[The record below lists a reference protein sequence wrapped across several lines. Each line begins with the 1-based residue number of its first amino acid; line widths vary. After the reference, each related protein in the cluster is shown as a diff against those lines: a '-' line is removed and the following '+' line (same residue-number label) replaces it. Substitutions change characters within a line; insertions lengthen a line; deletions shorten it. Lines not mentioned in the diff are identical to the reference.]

1 MYTGNLGREREN
13 TGKSSNRNHSFVTE
27 DESVDLDELN
37 ERVQTFE

>member
-1 MYTGNLGREREN
+1 MYTGNLGRQRED
-13 TGKSSNRNHSFVTE
+13 TGKSSARAQSFITE